1 MTSLIV
7 KMKLAVL
14 ARKMVS
20 FIPIFRSIPR
30 ANEHLSLHRTIVLS
44 VSIQYLTRR
53 YSVSTQNC
61 ESSKRQF
68 QLDIVFV
75 STLLAPSFDLQL
87 TSL

>member
-20 FIPIFRSIPR
+20 FIPIFLSISR
-30 ANEHLSLHRTIVLS
+30 ANEHLSLHRMIVLS
-44 VSIQYLTRR
+44 GFIQYLTRR